1 MNKQLTTFFLLSV
14 LVLGLINTP
23 STLSKLSDNTQSFQ
37 FGNHVFA
44 QTEEETE
51 DNEDSDIEVEAEVEV
66 EIESEEAESEE
77 TEEAEE
83 AEEKKEIEIE
93 VEIENGQ
100 AEITI
105 KIDNEEEEYTLD
117 TDVEAEIIASISE
130 KTGLTETE
138 IKEIWKLEIETEDET
153 EDEEEKA
160 KKRAEKET
168 ERETRLEEKRK
179 EREARQTEVA
189 AEVELRL
196 AERAAEREDK
206 ALQRAEDLIQKLEEK
221 IANLEQRLQS
231 LLQKLETGEYYGPVP
246 QESAVTK
253 SYNLFFE
260 GSAQTIDGEQTEVEM
275 SGEIFLET
283 LVQGNRLTKF
293 KITGGDLIIGEQFY
307 DLAFGKARATSA
319 GAGGDNDSLLLIS
332 QVTDAEGNLMTLKIL
347 LDATTQIE
355 AIGSEPVEVEIMMPQ
370 SKIAG
375 QWMLSGSGQLTLTEG

>member
-1 MNKQLTTFFLLSV
+1 MNKQLTTFFLLLV
-14 LVLGLINTP
+14 LVLGLINTQ

-37 FGNHVFA
+37 FSNYVFA

-51 DNEDSDIEVEAEVEV
+51 DDEEEDSEVETEVEV
-66 EIESEEAESEE
+66 EIDAENEDIEDESENEEAENDDVEDE
-77 TEEAEE
+77 AENEEAED
-83 AEEKKEIEIE
+83 EI
-93 VEIENGQ
+93 
-100 AEITI
+100 
-105 KIDNEEEEYTLD
+105 
-117 TDVEAEIIASISE
+117 
-130 KTGLTETE
+130 
-138 IKEIWKLEIETEDET
+138 

-160 KKRAEKET
+160 RKRAEKEA

-179 EREARQTEVA
+179 EREARQAETA

-231 LLQKLETGEYYGPVP
+231 LLAKLETGEYYGPVP
-246 QESAVTK
+246 EESAVTK

-283 LVQGNRLTKF
+283 LIQGNRLTKF

-332 QVTDAEGNLMTLKIL
+332 QVTDAEGNLTTLKIL

-375 QWMLSGSGQLTLTEG
+375 QWMLSGSGQLTLIEG

>member
-23 STLSKLSDNTQSFQ
+23 STLSKLYDNTQSFQ

-44 QTEEETE
+44 QTEEGTE
-51 DNEDSDIEVEAEVEV
+51 DDEEDSDIEVEAEVEV
-66 EIESEEAESEE
+66 EIESGEEESEE
-77 TEEAEE
+77 T
-83 AEEKKEIEIE
+83 
-93 VEIENGQ
+93 
-100 AEITI
+100 
-105 KIDNEEEEYTLD
+105 EEEEYTLD

-138 IKEIWKLEIETEDET
+138 IKEIWELETETEDET

-307 DLAFGKARATSA
+307 DLVFGKARATSA
-319 GAGGDNDSLLLIS
+319 GTGGDNDSLLLIS
-332 QVTDAEGNLMTLKIL
+332 QVTDAEGNLTTLKIL

>member
-66 EIESEEAESEE
+66 EIESEE

-179 EREARQTEVA
+179 EREARQTEIG

-283 LVQGNRLTKF
+283 LIQGNRLTKF

-319 GAGGDNDSLLLIS
+319 GTGGDNDSLLLIS
-332 QVTDAEGNLMTLKIL
+332 QVTDAEGNLTTLKIL

>member
-66 EIESEEAESEE
+66 EIESEEAES
-77 TEEAEE
+77 EEAEE

-179 EREARQTEVA
+179 EREARQTEIG

-283 LVQGNRLTKF
+283 LIQGNRLTKF

>member
-66 EIESEEAESEE
+66 EIESEEAES
-77 TEEAEE
+77 EEAEE

-168 ERETRLEEKRK
+168 ERATRLEEKRK
-179 EREARQTEVA
+179 EREARQTEIG

-283 LVQGNRLTKF
+283 LIQGNRLTKF

>member
-1 MNKQLTTFFLLSV
+1 M
-14 LVLGLINTP
+14 LIGFKFSN
-23 STLSKLSDNTQSFQ
+23 N
-37 FGNHVFA
+37 VFA

-168 ERETRLEEKRK
+168 ERDTRLEEKRK
-179 EREARQTEVA
+179 EREARQTEIG

-332 QVTDAEGNLMTLKIL
+332 QVTDAEGNLTTLKIL

>member
-14 LVLGLINTP
+14 LILGLINTP

-37 FGNHVFA
+37 FSHYVFA

-51 DNEDSDIEVEAEVEV
+51 DDEEEDSDEVEAEVEV
-66 EIESEEAESEE
+66 EIDAENEDIEDESENEEAENDDVEDESEN
-77 TEEAEE
+77 EEAED
-83 AEEKKEIEIE
+83 EI
-93 VEIENGQ
+93 
-100 AEITI
+100 
-105 KIDNEEEEYTLD
+105 
-117 TDVEAEIIASISE
+117 
-130 KTGLTETE
+130 
-138 IKEIWKLEIETEDET
+138 

-160 KKRAEKET
+160 RKRAEKEA

-179 EREARQTEVA
+179 EREARQAETA

-231 LLQKLETGEYYGPVP
+231 LLAKLETGEYYGPVP

-283 LVQGNRLTKF
+283 LIQGNRLTKF

-332 QVTDAEGNLMTLKIL
+332 QVTDAEGNLTTLKIL

-375 QWMLSGSGQLTLTEG
+375 QWMLSGSGQLTLIEG

>member
-1 MNKQLTTFFLLSV
+1 MNKQLTTFFLLLV
-14 LVLGLINTP
+14 LVLGLINTQ

-37 FGNHVFA
+37 FSNYVFA

-51 DNEDSDIEVEAEVEV
+51 DDEEEDSEVETEVEV
-66 EIESEEAESEE
+66 EIDAENEDIEDESENEEAENDDVEDESEN
-77 TEEAEE
+77 EEAED
-83 AEEKKEIEIE
+83 EI
-93 VEIENGQ
+93 
-100 AEITI
+100 
-105 KIDNEEEEYTLD
+105 
-117 TDVEAEIIASISE
+117 
-130 KTGLTETE
+130 
-138 IKEIWKLEIETEDET
+138 

-160 KKRAEKET
+160 RKRAEKEA

-179 EREARQTEVA
+179 EREARQAETA

-231 LLQKLETGEYYGPVP
+231 LLAKLETGEYYGPVP
-246 QESAVTK
+246 EESAVTK

-283 LVQGNRLTKF
+283 LIQGNRLTKF

-332 QVTDAEGNLMTLKIL
+332 QVTDAEGNLTTLKIL

-375 QWMLSGSGQLTLTEG
+375 QWMLSGSGQLTLIEG

>member
-83 AEEKKEIEIE
+83 DEEKKEIEIE

-138 IKEIWKLEIETEDET
+138 IKEIWKLEIETEDE
-153 EDEEEKA
+153 EEKA

-179 EREARQTEVA
+179 EREARQTEIG

-283 LVQGNRLTKF
+283 LIQGNRLTKF

-332 QVTDAEGNLMTLKIL
+332 QVTDAEGNLTTLKIL

>member
-51 DNEDSDIEVEAEVEV
+51 DNEDSDIEVESEVEV
-66 EIESEEAESEE
+66 EIESEEAE

-160 KKRAEKET
+160 KKRVEKET
-168 ERETRLEEKRK
+168 
-179 EREARQTEVA
+179 
-189 AEVELRL
+189 
-196 AERAAEREDK
+196 EREDK

>member
-37 FGNHVFA
+37 FSNNVFA

-51 DNEDSDIEVEAEVEV
+51 DDEEDSDIEVEAEVEV
-66 EIESEEAESEE
+66 EIESGEEE

-83 AEEKKEIEIE
+83 
-93 VEIENGQ
+93 
-100 AEITI
+100 
-105 KIDNEEEEYTLD
+105 
-117 TDVEAEIIASISE
+117 
-130 KTGLTETE
+130 
-138 IKEIWKLEIETEDET
+138 TEDET
-153 EDEEEKA
+153 EDVEDEAEEIEDETEEEAEEEAEDEEEKA

-189 AEVELRL
+189 AEVELKL

-283 LVQGNRLTKF
+283 LVQGNRLSKF

-307 DLAFGKARATSA
+307 DLAFGKARATSS
-319 GAGGDNDSLLLIS
+319 GTGGDNDSLLLIS
-332 QVTDAEGNLMTLKIL
+332 QVTDAEGNLTTLKIL

-355 AIGSEPVEVEIMMPQ
+355 AIGSEPVDVEIMMPQ

-375 QWMLSGSGQLTLTEG
+375 QWMLSGSGQLTLIEG

>member
-138 IKEIWKLEIETEDET
+138 IKEIWKLEIETEDE
-153 EDEEEKA
+153 EEKA

-283 LVQGNRLTKF
+283 LIQGNRLTKF

-319 GAGGDNDSLLLIS
+319 GTGGDNDSLLLIS

>member
-23 STLSKLSDNTQSFQ
+23 STLSKLSDNTQSFK
-37 FGNHVFA
+37 FSNNVFA

-51 DNEDSDIEVEAEVEV
+51 NDEEDSDIEVEAEVEV
-66 EIESEEAESEE
+66 EIESGEEEAESEE
-77 TEEAEE
+77 EA
-83 AEEKKEIEIE
+83 
-93 VEIENGQ
+93 
-100 AEITI
+100 
-105 KIDNEEEEYTLD
+105 
-117 TDVEAEIIASISE
+117 
-130 KTGLTETE
+130 
-138 IKEIWKLEIETEDET
+138 EDET

-168 ERETRLEEKRK
+168 ERDTRLEEKRK

-307 DLAFGKARATSA
+307 DLVFGKAC
-319 GAGGDNDSLLLIS
+319 
-332 QVTDAEGNLMTLKIL
+332 
-347 LDATTQIE
+347 
-355 AIGSEPVEVEIMMPQ
+355 GS
-370 SKIAG
+370 
-375 QWMLSGSGQLTLTEG
+375 

>member
-138 IKEIWKLEIETEDET
+138 IKEIWKLEIETEDE
-153 EDEEEKA
+153 EEKA

-179 EREARQTEVA
+179 EREARQTEIG

-283 LVQGNRLTKF
+283 LIQGNRLTKF